1 MGSAG
6 QQQQSGIPARG
17 ILSQRRSTPTSQP
30 SSSRTPRTHNETPP
44 GTGRASRLPSAS
56 NYVPSP
62 SGTTVAGQNIPESI
76 EKAGRVME
84 ALYSRDLQYPSL
96 FAALVGREQ
105 TGTNT

>member
-1 MGSAG
+1 
-6 QQQQSGIPARG
+6 
-17 ILSQRRSTPTSQP
+17 
-30 SSSRTPRTHNETPP
+30 
-44 GTGRASRLPSAS
+44 
-56 NYVPSP
+56 VPSP